1 MKMYSEKTEIKDIF
15 ESVLDDIT
23 SDDLKKNSVKELVKI
38 DNEEWFDRNEDWSVY
53 IEFQTTCDDI
63 LIDNGFIAKKLWRD
77 TMDLCNNLTFFD
89 GMFTLIFEFEWEN
102 ASWENEKYKIES
114 VENTSEEKFIE
125 RLSPFIQK
133 MKEFIDTD
141 ATVFLG
147 VEIKFENTSKIRFR
161 KFCRELEMIYRLFIF
176 SYRNDKLI
184 ESRWIEFIANR
195 MNNES
200 SDRFGKTDSGN
211 MFTSRQMQSI
221 YKRIFKRDDADE
233 SVADKY
239 NELGEFGEMYRSLQY
254 LMNYPDLNGFTI
266 EDVSTFFNMRY
277 EFFLFIKLGV
287 VTRDKMTTE
296 DVYNFWKRYIKNA
309 FSENDIKAF
318 LNMAKS
324 CNGYYHEKPTVRT
337 LFMVPDSVLENSD
350 KFKFNEDSRILK
362 NAYKRFLDAEVYFEV
377 RFVKF
382 NEYDKLEYY
391 EDNSEQI
398 GRSKQQIEEIS
409 KKFKEDHEK
418 YFKRN
423 AY

>member
-23 SDDLKKNSVKELVKI
+23 SDDLKKNSAKELVKI
-38 DNEEWFDRNEDWSVY
+38 DNDEWFDRDEDWSVY

-63 LIDNGFIAKKLWRD
+63 LIDNGFILKKLWRD
-77 TMDLCNNLTFFD
+77 TMDLCNNLTFLD

-102 ASWENEKYKIES
+102 ASWANEKYTIES

-125 RLSPFIQK
+125 RLFPFIQK
-133 MKEFIDTD
+133 MKEFVDTD

-147 VEIKFENTSKIRFR
+147 VEIKFEDSSKIRFR
-161 KFCRELEMIYRLFIF
+161 KFCRELEMLYRLFIF

-184 ESRWIEFIANR
+184 KSNWIEFIANR

-200 SDRFGKTDSGN
+200 SDHFGKTDNGN

-221 YKRIFKRDDADE
+221 YKRIFKRDADE

-239 NELGEFGEMYRSLQY
+239 NELGKFGEMYRSLQY

-266 EDVSTFFNMRY
+266 EEVSTFFNMGY

-296 DVYNFWKRYIKNA
+296 DVYNFWKRYIKNT
-309 FSENDIKAF
+309 FSENDIKA
-318 LNMAKS
+318 LLDMAKS

-362 NAYKRFLDAEVYFEV
+362 NAYQRFLDAEVYFEV

-409 KKFKEDHEK
+409 KKFKENHEK